1 MPDPLKVIDFLP
13 HLEKVARNAGDLAL
27 GFFNPGERTSADI
40 SYKNGG
46 SPVTEAD
53 LLVDRFLIQELRR
66 LRPEAAWLSEE
77 STDSDARL
85 ANQELIVVDPI
96 DGTTAFA
103 RGDARWAISIA
114 YVLAGQPIAG
124 VIHAPALGETFT
136 AASGQGAFVNGR
148 RLMASRR
155 NTLANAAIVAPRSM
169 HAALQSMT
177 HNFILAPRAPS
188 LALRLADVA
197 AGRHDLVI
205 ASSNSRDW
213 DIAAADIILR
223 EAGYFLSELDQAPLV
238 YNRSQVTRGM
248 LIAAPAPLFNESR
261 ALALALSQGDPAY
274 DADARR

>member
-136 AASGQGAFVNGR
+136 AAVGQGAFVNGR

-155 NTLANAAIVAPRSM
+155 KDRKST
-169 HAALQSMT
+169 
-177 HNFILAPRAPS
+177 
-188 LALRLADVA
+188 RLN
-197 AGRHDLVI
+197 
-205 ASSNSRDW
+205 SSH
-213 DIAAADIILR
+213 
-223 EAGYFLSELDQAPLV
+223 
-238 YNRSQVTRGM
+238 
-248 LIAAPAPLFNESR
+248 
-261 ALALALSQGDPAY
+261 
-274 DADARR
+274 